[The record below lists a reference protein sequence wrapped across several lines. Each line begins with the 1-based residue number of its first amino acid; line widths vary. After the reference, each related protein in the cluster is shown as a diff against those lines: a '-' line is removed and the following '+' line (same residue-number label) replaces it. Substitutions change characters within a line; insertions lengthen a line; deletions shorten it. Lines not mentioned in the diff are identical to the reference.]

1 MTILKTRR
9 FTTLA
14 MLTAVAIVLSI
25 FESVYIGPIFGILRI
40 GLANIASLLA
50 LRMLGRK
57 EMAIVSVMRVVFGNL
72 LRGMIF
78 GSTFWISAGGVLL
91 SSLVMILCDRFDSS
105 ILFTSVAGAIS
116 HSLGQVLVVASLYMQ
131 AGIMAILP
139 YLLTGSVPTGFLTG
153 IVADQVLKRI
163 RPMKTE

>member
-1 MTILKTRR
+1 M
-9 FTTLA
+9 
-14 MLTAVAIVLSI
+14 
-25 FESVYIGPIFGILRI
+25 
-40 GLANIASLLA
+40 
-50 LRMLGRK
+50 
-57 EMAIVSVMRVVFGNL
+57 SVMRVVFGNL

-116 HSLGQVLVVASLYMQ
+116 HSLGQVLVVAALYMQ

-139 YLLTGSVPTGFLTG
+139 YLLAGSVPTGFLTG